1 MKQPFLDCLLDG
13 QIESKVSF
21 WQQRLREDPSDALS
35 VCCSLF
41 RGSSVPEACLS
52 EWNRESAA
60 FLMLAERFFIQLSQA
75 MEAIPRQ
82 KGFFTSAE
90 DRRKAYGIVCQLL
103 TGAEETKQELQ
114 ERLGRFSVWE
124 TFLQQRQKVAL
135 QAEEHLRTAK
145 QVASFPEIGGPLAE
159 LSDLLE
165 RLLAENLIALEMA
178 QRIEA
183 LRCAADDFCHRDL
196 PSFAVGLQR
205 AAGLGNEGEGC
216 RIAEVLRLCEECGKS
231 VHGFISQSRGS
242 VLGESFS
249 PKQP

>member
-1 MKQPFLDCLLDG
+1 MKRVGTGTQ
-13 QIESKVSF
+13 KV
-21 WQQRLREDPSDALS
+21 Q
-35 VCCSLF
+35 
-41 RGSSVPEACLS
+41 
-52 EWNRESAA
+52 
-60 FLMLAERFFIQLSQA
+60 
-75 MEAIPRQ
+75 
-82 KGFFTSAE
+82 
-90 DRRKAYGIVCQLL
+90 
-103 TGAEETKQELQ
+103 QELQ

-124 TFLQQRQKVAL
+124 TFLQQRQKAAL

-165 RLLAENLIALEMA
+165 RLLAENRIALEMA

-205 AAGLGNEGEGC
+205 AADLGNEGEGC

>member
-1 MKQPFLDCLLDG
+1 MKQPLFDCLLDG

-35 VCCSLF
+35 VCRALC
-41 RGSSVPEACLS
+41 REASVPEDSLL

-60 FLMLAERFFIQLSQA
+60 CLALAERFLIQLAKA

-90 DRRKAYGIVCQLL
+90 DRRKTYGIVCRLL
-103 TGAEETKQELQ
+103 TDAEETKQELQ

-124 TFLQQRQKVAL
+124 TLLRQRQRVAL
-135 QAEEHLRTAK
+135 LAEEHLRTAK
-145 QVASFPEIGGPLAE
+145 QVASLPEIGGPLAE
-159 LSDLLE
+159 LSDFLE
-165 RLLAENLIALEMA
+165 RLLTENRIALEMA

-205 AAGLGNEGEGC
+205 GADLGNEGEGC

-231 VHGFISQSRGS
+231 VNGFISQSRGS
-242 VLGESFS
+242 VLGETFS